1 MSTWKRKPPKNT
13 REALKRGTIKR
24 ARVVKSTKWK
34 DGKEV
39 TEYTHRVIP
48 YKPLGLVSLKKKKK
62 FNPPTIIDNRTPAQ
76 LKARDERA
84 KILRAKRKKK

>member
-1 MSTWKRKPPKNT
+1 MSSYRKKT
-13 REALKRGTIKR
+13 SMKEALKSGRIVRGR
-24 ARVVKSTKWK
+24 NVKQTRWE
-34 DGKEV
+34 DGKKI
-39 TEYTHRVIP
+39 TEYTFREKP
-48 YKPLGLVSLKKKKK
+48 YKASGLISLKKKKK